1 MERQAG
7 TLTAASGTGRHTIW
21 ALVSIP
27 QCCWDMR
34 DKAMRPCGASGSTR
48 AVFSAPSPCSS
59 VQVLLAR
66 SVARHSLETDSLITL
81 RLLALRLHK
90 PHSRLQSQCA
100 GVNAA
105 LPGSTSGAA
114 FRSWMLLLSHA
125 STSQGAVGYNLQ
137 TIPDKSKMP
146 SWRAMWSVP
155 RAKAPPSDPRPG
167 MDLAFMSWVPLRL
180 RAKQLRRQL
189 RQRATWMER

>member
-48 AVFSAPSPCSS
+48 AVFCAPSPCSS

-90 PHSRLQSQCA
+90 PHSRLQSRCA
-100 GVNAA
+100 GLQRCFAQVYFQERLSAA
-105 LPGSTSGAA
+105 GCCCLMPPLPREPLDITCKQSQTNQKCRAGVPCGLSPGQRRHRSTS
-114 FRSWMLLLSHA
+114 FPEW
-125 STSQGAVGYNLQ
+125 
-137 TIPDKSKMP
+137 
-146 SWRAMWSVP
+146 
-155 RAKAPPSDPRPG
+155 
-167 MDLAFMSWVPLRL
+167 
-180 RAKQLRRQL
+180 
-189 RQRATWMER
+189 TWHS